1 MTLTHTRNNF
11 HVYTVVNMELYVH
24 NQILKSDTI
33 LAGEGSVR
41 SSKNSQSKNPIP
53 KYVTFCIPQR
63 ESNNSQ
69 YETQFLSVP
78 IGAAEHANAL
88 LFEGHNTPTQI
99 SRGFQLQEL
108 SEILRYIQATMSEY
122 SHAVPLVLNYFCST
136 VNT

>member
-53 KYVTFCIPQR
+53 KYVTFCIP
-63 ESNNSQ
+63 
-69 YETQFLSVP
+69 
-78 IGAAEHANAL
+78 
-88 LFEGHNTPTQI
+88 
-99 SRGFQLQEL
+99 
-108 SEILRYIQATMSEY
+108 
-122 SHAVPLVLNYFCST
+122 
-136 VNT
+136 